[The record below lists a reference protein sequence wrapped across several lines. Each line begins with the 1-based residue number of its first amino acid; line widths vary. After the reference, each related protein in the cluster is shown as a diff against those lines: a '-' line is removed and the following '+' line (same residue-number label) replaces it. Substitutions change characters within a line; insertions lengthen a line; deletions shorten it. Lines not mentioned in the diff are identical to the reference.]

1 MNEDGSPVVSG
12 SFGGTVRGWNAL
24 NAKYGV
30 SAVEKKKERTAIA
43 LCVSVDRKVVAAGYD
58 DGGISA
64 WDVETE
70 RMKGI
75 ELAGQIVE

>member
-1 MNEDGSPVVSG
+1 M
-12 SFGGTVRGWNAL
+12 
-24 NAKYGV
+24 